1 LRFVARH
8 FADHGA
14 AVDRLLWNPDFRE
27 LCEDLAYMY
36 RLDDGAQDASAR
48 RRAELR
54 ESLEKE
60 LREWL
65 GDRSD
70 NCND

>member
-1 LRFVARH
+1 
-8 FADHGA
+8 
-14 AVDRLLWNPDFRE
+14 
-27 LCEDLAYMY
+27 MY
-36 RLDDGAQDASAR
+36 RLDDGAQDASAK

-70 NCND
+70 NCKD